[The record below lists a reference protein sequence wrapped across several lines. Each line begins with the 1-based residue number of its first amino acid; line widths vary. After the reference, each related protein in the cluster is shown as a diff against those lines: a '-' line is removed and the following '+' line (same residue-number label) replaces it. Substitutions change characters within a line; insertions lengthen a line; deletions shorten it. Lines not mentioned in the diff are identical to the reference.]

1 MRWIAS
7 TVLASWIVFLSVL
20 PAHAE
25 FLLNCRLMDRHQ
37 PFYEH
42 YCLGDKDSFLVVAKC
57 SEQGLCMIKR
67 QNFKGAYYS
76 EKNAPEGALAELGNT
91 AQVIGARTGLSA
103 VNSASSAV
111 AGVGSLVDNS
121 VRSLAGQ

>member
-7 TVLASWIVFLSVL
+7 CVLASSIVSLSVL
-20 PAHAE
+20 PSHA
-25 FLLNCRLMDRHQ
+25 FLLNCRLMDRQH

-42 YCLGDKDSFLVVAKC
+42 YCLGDQDSLLVVAKC
-57 SEQGLCMIKR
+57 SERGLCVIRR

-76 EKNAPEGALAELGNT
+76 ENSAAERAFSELGNT
-91 AQVIGARTGLSA
+91 ALAVGTQTGLSA
-103 VNSASSAV
+103 VNSALSTA
-111 AGVGSLVDNS
+111 AGVGSLADKS